1 MILQKCKI
9 CGKLFEARNSRHIT
23 CSSECRRVNGIML
36 NKIYRQDPVIRQKEN
51 LRQKEWHRKH
61 AKIIP
66 CKFCGEPVEAEFNGF
81 VMIRKTYHEDCMLKK
96 AYEAIRNGE
105 KTYGGVLKFAS
116 NKGFSKSEIL
126 EIMEEQK

>member
-1 MILQKCKI
+1 MIRQKCKI
-9 CGKLFEARNSRHIT
+9 CGKLFDARQKNHTI
-23 CSSECRRVNGIML
+23 CSPECRKINRTIS
-36 NKIYRQDPVIRQKEN
+36 NKTYRQDPVIRHKEN

-66 CKFCGEPVEAEFNGF
+66 CRFCGEPVEAEFNGF
-81 VMIRKTYHEDCMLKK
+81 LMIRKTYHEDCMLKK

-105 KTYGGVLKFAS
+105 KTYGGVLRFAA
-116 NKGFSKSEIL
+116 NKGFTKSEIL